1 MWKVLFLISLLCS
14 PLQLCDCIGH
24 TALAPPTHTPT
35 QRLFRVQTA
44 HGMATHALDSFRDM
58 VVVRRIAPNIHHFT
72 AVVTACGVARPRPLT
87 ETAMALYADMRARGI
102 QPDVVFLGGMDA
114 DVDADAGG
122 GGGDGWRWFC
132 PQLLV

>member
-1 MWKVLFLISLLCS
+1 M
-14 PLQLCDCIGH
+14 CDCIRH
-24 TALAPPTHTPT
+24 TVLVSRT

-102 QPDVVFLGGMDA
+102 QPDVVFLGGMWTDA
-114 DVDADAGG
+114 NGMRVGS
-122 GGGDGWRWFC
+122 GWHGFHA
-132 PQLLV
+132 